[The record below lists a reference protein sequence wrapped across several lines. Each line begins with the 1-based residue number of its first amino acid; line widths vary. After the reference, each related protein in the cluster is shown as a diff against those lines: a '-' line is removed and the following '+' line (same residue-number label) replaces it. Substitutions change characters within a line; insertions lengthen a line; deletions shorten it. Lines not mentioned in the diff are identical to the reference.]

1 MTKRHWSDLE
11 MNVVELT
18 LARIVGLGNTAGRDG
33 LVLGLVGDVGE
44 LDVLG
49 EGVSGLEGGGH
60 RCCLLYLGCCSRG
73 CGNEGWKLVGKG

>member
-11 MNVVELT
+11 MNVIVVELT
-18 LARIVGLGNTAGRDG
+18 LARIVRLEDTAGRDG
-33 LVLGLVGDVGE
+33 FVLGLVGDVGE

-60 RCCLLYLGCCSRG
+60 RCCLLYLLR
-73 CGNEGWKLVGKG
+73 